1 MEISIQK
8 ESEYVLVKLQG
19 SFDSSETAKLRE
31 QLVQIVQ
38 EEGTNLLVDL
48 SGLNYVMSEGLGQF
62 VNLVVEARKTS
73 SRVVFFS
80 ATKLVDTVIR
90 ASNLNKVLTLTSTRD
105 EAIEEL
111 KSSSDA

>member
-1 MEISIQK
+1 MEISVQN

-19 SFDSSETAKLRE
+19 SFDSSETAKVRE

-38 EEGTNLLVDL
+38 DEGTNLLVDL

-90 ASNLNKVLTLTSTRD
+90 ASNLNKVLTLTNTRD